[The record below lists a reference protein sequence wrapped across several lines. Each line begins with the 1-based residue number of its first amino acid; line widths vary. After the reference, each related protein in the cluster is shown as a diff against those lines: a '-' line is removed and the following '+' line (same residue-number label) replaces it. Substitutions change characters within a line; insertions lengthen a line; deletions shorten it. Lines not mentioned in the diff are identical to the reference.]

1 MPALPQSV
9 RVSDVKTIAKL
20 LRSISKSP
28 VDTNL
33 SNRQSYEP
41 ALPIINLNKIL
52 NRHWVIGSLEH
63 RRLTKRLIEASIGD
77 IGSHAKA
84 LDAVSKALGFR
95 DWHAVD
101 GYLKNRDSAASDG
114 LSWDEGAIPG
124 WTMIASNVPL
134 RRYGGI
140 VTLMQ
145 DERNV
150 LLAIGSPGTG
160 VKNIASAVARSMNP
174 HLENRGEVMFAGVVE
189 MDLLLA
195 LPQRPAPNR
204 LVIPEESRVFA
215 TVTSYSHEAHHPDD
229 RRTEERISALNSVGH
244 VAPTLIVHT
253 MRKGEEAFYDLWGLD
268 IPGQR
273 ASSTFSEG
281 KPMPLQEHGSVPAHD
296 KGVDIQKWLAGLENI
311 RAASDAATVGSRER
325 EVLRLADAI
334 FRHARKHGP
343 RGWSKND
350 ISSREH
356 PLFKMLTLSADH
368 EWGPWLYDGL
378 IALPWF
384 EEKADTGV
392 RYVYPCLSAVEK
404 SQARRSVL
412 TNEELKAALAP
423 AEGQYDMWADRAIS
437 LVEALDGTGVE
448 PTSDTLLD
456 DMIAIKEDHPAV
468 AAFLDTLPGLSGDN
482 REKADEQLGYCTM
495 QIRAALS

>member
-20 LRSISKSP
+20 LRLISKSP
-28 VDTNL
+28 VEDAPA
-33 SNRQSYEP
+33 NRQSYEP

-114 LSWDEGAIPG
+114 LSWDEGASPG

-140 VTLMQ
+140 ITLMQ

-150 LLAIGSPGTG
+150 LLAIGLPGAG
-160 VKNIASAVARSMNP
+160 AIEIATAVARSMNP
-174 HLENRGEVMFAGVVE
+174 HLDVVE
-189 MDLLLA
+189 VDVLLA
-195 LPQRPAPNR
+195 RPQRPAPNR
-204 LVIPEESRVFA
+204 LVIPEEARIFV

-229 RRTEERISALNSVGH
+229 RRTEERVSALSSVGH

-253 MRKGEEAFYDLWGLD
+253 KVKGGEAFYDLWGLD

-273 ASSTFSEG
+273 ASSSFSEG

-311 RAASDAATVGSRER
+311 RAASDSAIVGSRER

-350 ISSREH
+350 IGSREH
-356 PLFKMLTLSADH
+356 PLFKMLPPSADH

-456 DMIAIKEDHPAV
+456 DMIAIKEDNPAV
-468 AAFLDTLPGLSGDN
+468 AAFLDTLPGLSGGN